1 MKTHEENLL
10 LYLDNGGDSKIANR
24 HKLPTIQNRA
34 KISYLISQQK
44 SKEDNLKQ
52 VILEVVEKSF
62 ENTQN
67 ITEATESSKPTFLG
81 FISQYPTELHSAYQS
96 CYNSWLDVCSLKM
109 QLNDVVPLDVE
120 DAYQLQLKMIK
131 SISKFDIN
139 KKSLDYWNENKRILP
154 TESKK
159 DYSKFTLL
167 ELDQERRNLASLICR
182 RKQTIE
188 KKEKELPPTSDP
200 NYNKKIIAL
209 QIKKEGLEELI
220 LDQNKIINLLK
231 NT

>member
-1 MKTHEENLL
+1 MKIHEENLL
-10 LYLDNGGDSKIANR
+10 LYLENGGDSKIANR

-44 SKEDNLKQ
+44 SKEENLKEVILKVTEKKIENSQ
-52 VILEVVEKSF
+52 VIIKSS
-62 ENTQN
+62 EP
-67 ITEATESSKPTFLG
+67 SKPTFLG
-81 FISQYPTELHSAYQS
+81 FISQYPTELHSVYQS

-120 DAYQLQLKMIK
+120 EAYALQQKMFK

-139 KKSLDYWNENKRILP
+139 KKSLDYWLENKRILP

-159 DYSKFTLL
+159 DYSKFTPL

-209 QIKKEGLEELI
+209 QIKKEQLEELI
-220 LDQNKIINLLK
+220 LDENKILELLMK
-231 NT
+231 